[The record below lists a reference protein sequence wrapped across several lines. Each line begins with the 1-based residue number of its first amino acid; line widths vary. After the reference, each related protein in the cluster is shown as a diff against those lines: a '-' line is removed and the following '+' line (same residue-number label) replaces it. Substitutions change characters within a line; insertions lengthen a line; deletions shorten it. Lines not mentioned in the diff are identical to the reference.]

1 MSVLNLGLDL
11 LFALPLNMGAFGLGL
26 STSLSYLITCA
37 YVLRKFLV
45 RYGWGQTNFSNICW
59 SELFECAKI
68 GKPSLMFNLGI
79 TLKSYIMNLTL
90 MSSVG
95 TSAIMVMSVQGTFC
109 GMLGAIPAGHSGAF
123 GSLGSVYYA
132 AKDRNAFIQTS
143 RFALKSV
150 MIFCGI
156 SMLALMFASGRIPHA
171 A

>member
-1 MSVLNLGLDL
+1 M
-11 LFALPLNMGAFGLGL
+11 
-26 STSLSYLITCA
+26 
-37 YVLRKFLV
+37 
-45 RYGWGQTNFSNICW
+45 ICW

-132 AKDRNAFIQTS
+132 AKDRNAFIQTC